1 MQTLN
6 VSKINRYLTNIKK
19 GTLSSLTKLFKY
31 TYSNLYCVAFAY
43 VRNKNDIEDV
53 LSKAYENAVRYIHT
67 FDKTMN
73 GYNWLY
79 TIVKNCAKE
88 FNKKDFQRLCVVCD
102 IDEEREDEF
111 EILDHI
117 VLKVAINSLSDQ
129 DKKLLYQIY
138 WEGWTVKEIAR
149 VSGVPITTIYSR
161 LGSIYK
167 KLREFYK
174 E

>member
-1 MQTLN
+1 MN
-6 VSKINRYLTNIKK
+6 V
-19 GTLSSLTKLFKY
+19 
-31 TYSNLYCVAFAY
+31 
-43 VRNKNDIEDV
+43 
-53 LSKAYENAVRYIHT
+53 
-67 FDKTMN
+67 
-73 GYNWLY
+73 YNWLY

-88 FNKKDFQRLCVVCD
+88 FNKQESKRQKVVCD

-138 WEGWTVKEIAR
+138 WEGWTVKEIAKT
-149 VSGVPITTIYSR
+149 SGVPMTTIYSR